1 VELSVNHGGRT
12 EVLPNKIHRG
22 EALLVKKGSETCAS
36 KGLGAIQNS
45 LRGGLGIAHAA
56 SDGSHGRA
64 LDSSEWALRKDAGGE
79 AVCHTR
85 KKNQVVEPVCTS
97 GSDEIVENCVGF
109 LLRYLGDVC
118 AREIS
123 DVRYQILVFLGYFR

>member
-1 VELSVNHGGRT
+1 MEVELKCFRT
-12 EVLPNKIHRG
+12 SSTVEEPCSS
-22 EALLVKKGSETCAS
+22 KKDRRPAPPRDWGPY
-36 KGLGAIQNS
+36 
-45 LRGGLGIAHAA
+45 RGGLGIAHAA

-64 LDSSEWALRKDAGGE
+64 LDSSEWALRNDAGGE

-85 KKNQVVEPVCTS
+85 KKNQVTAPVCTS

-109 LLRYLGDVC
+109 LLGYLGDVC
-118 AREIS
+118 AREIN